1 MASTK
6 PQLLLPSQ
14 YGATQA
20 PPPTPSNHHL
30 ASSSSS
36 SDPLSEFLNRS
47 LPLFS
52 LSLSKPP
59 PLPIS
64 HPQLLSI
71 PLHQVAEL
79 LDPSTTPFFQ
89 LTHHNIDITLAQQ
102 AEIEGK
108 ALFHSKEVAPKGEDE
123 YEEEEGGFCWPLGF
137 DDHDH
142 RSFCFDSSIAC
153 RMEVHEYF
161 QAMESVGLQIAA
173 SLAKALGS
181 ECSSRSLSSSSSTP
195 GPCCGLMWV
204 SEQKGVERPVSV
216 GRVYPYV
223 VGLQH
228 QLHPQ
233 PYFLDLGSKGWVKV
247 QQEVGSILVTI
258 GDIAKVWSDGRWEN
272 VVRGRAV
279 VAKAAAEAEE
289 EIANVT
295 TMLVSPSLESTVQPL
310 FKKEKEETEGRSFS
324 DFLMRDYAWRVYHQ
338 RFPAKDPLQRYRLS
352 LS

>member
-247 QQEVGSILVTI
+247 QQEVGSILV
-258 GDIAKVWSDGRWEN
+258 WSDGRWEN